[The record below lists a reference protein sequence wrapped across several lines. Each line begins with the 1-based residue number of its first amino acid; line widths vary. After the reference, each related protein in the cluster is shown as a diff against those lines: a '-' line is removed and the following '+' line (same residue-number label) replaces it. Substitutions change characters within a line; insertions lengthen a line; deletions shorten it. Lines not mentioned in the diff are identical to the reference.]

1 MSPDDLRRYA
11 LAVGLPADSDHE
23 TVSAAVRAC
32 RAHGVARLDQ
42 IPKGP
47 ALMAPRTTPP
57 PRDMRSQTLAAKAK
71 TTEGGELAERVNLL
85 TDEAIVS
92 WVASVPPA
100 QRASLVG
107 LVSGYPVA
115 AAKVQRAIAEL
126 TRRTANAP
134 PAPGT
139 LTAREREYC
148 REFGT
153 DERTY
158 LRLRDERDAKAAKAK
173 AAQLDR
179 RRTEREAMSRAAA
192 ALRGDR

>member
-1 MSPDDLRRYA
+1 
-11 LAVGLPADSDHE
+11 
-23 TVSAAVRAC
+23 
-32 RAHGVARLDQ
+32 
-42 IPKGP
+42 
-47 ALMAPRTTPP
+47 MAPRHTPP
-57 PRDMRSQTLAAKAK
+57 PIDHRSATLASKAK
-71 TTEGGELAERVNLL
+71 TAGGGDLAERVNLL
-85 TDEAIVS
+85 SDEAIVS

-126 TRRTANAP
+126 TKRTANAP

-153 DERTY
+153 DERVY
-158 LRLRDERDAKAAKAK
+158 LKLRDERDRKAAAAK

-179 RRTEREAMSRAAA
+179 RRAEREAMSLAAA
-192 ALRGDR
+192 ALRGGR